1 MNRSAS
7 AAGRNVKYI
16 VSVVYIDDLPSCHR
30 LLKYNQQKYG
40 RFYKQRRL
48 WEGQRINCS
57 NHKGVKGLEVAS
69 SDLKKTPNPERLQPL
84 AITEL

>member
-1 MNRSAS
+1 MNGSAS
-7 AAGRNVKYI
+7 AAGRNVKYV

-48 WEGQRINCS
+48 LEGQRINCS
-57 NHKGVKGLEVAS
+57 NYKEGVKGLEVAS
-69 SDLKKTPNPERLQPL
+69 SD
-84 AITEL
+84 